1 MNETNLEQEQITSV
15 EVEKKLDSI
24 LDELVKTREDYK
36 NREKEEK
43 EKNKK
48 IEEENKKN
56 EEIENKIE
64 KRKEKELEEEK
75 EEFLI
80 NFENIVKNTDVSN
93 QLEQTETVIQKMDDL
108 LFIECIQISVISCF
122 IAVLLVK
129 IFADTFRR

>member
-1 MNETNLEQEQITSV
+1 MNETNLEQEQITNV

-43 EKNKK
+43 EENKK
-48 IEEENKKN
+48 IEEENKKI
-56 EEIENKIE
+56 EEI
-64 KRKEKELEEEK
+64 KEKELEEEK
-75 EEFLI
+75 EEFLA
-80 NFENIVKNTDVSN
+80 NFENIVRNTDLSN
-93 QLEQTETVIQKMDDL
+93 QLEQTESVIQKMDDL